1 MWVLASTWDL
11 SPLKILWLKTL
22 LWECTI
28 WSSMTNS
35 AKQIQPLKHFQV
47 SNTDY
52 YMWPLINHPFY
63 FRCWADLLA
72 SFLFPS
78 SCHCCFFSAS
88 LFTCFPLA
96 GFIRQFPPRKM
107 QTLLPALSWG
117 SEKGSEAESWVQ
129 HSSVVCA
136 HFEVRSWLLISG
148 KSCLWFSGPAI
159 TLCTQTTAQGKQPGE
174 SCHISGIFMMHYG
187 EKKALKKQF
196 SWRCLPLRWVCSQN
210 WLRIWKS
217 EVPKILSKQKFLCV
231 MYPFLGSIS
240 HFCLFNWHESKDPSL
255 LLYKLIT
262 IHTCRIT
269 Q

>member
-1 MWVLASTWDL
+1 
-11 SPLKILWLKTL
+11 
-22 LWECTI
+22 
-28 WSSMTNS
+28 
-35 AKQIQPLKHFQV
+35 
-47 SNTDY
+47 
-52 YMWPLINHPFY
+52 MWPLINHPFY

-72 SFLFPS
+72 SFLFPP

-136 HFEVRSWLLISG
+136 HFEVCSWLLISG

-187 EKKALKKQF
+187 KKNFKETIFLKMPSTQVSLF
-196 SWRCLPLRWVCSQN
+196 SKLAQDLEIRSPKDPLRT
-210 WLRIWKS
+210 
-217 EVPKILSKQKFLCV
+217 KILVCDV
-231 MYPFLGSIS
+231 
-240 HFCLFNWHESKDPSL
+240 SL
-255 LLYKLIT
+255 SGLHLTLLSV
-262 IHTCRIT
+262 
-269 Q
+269 